1 MERFILQESVLSNHF
16 ICTDTINGVVVI
28 FEVHKYNETQSFEIL
43 EDIESPIIIDEKVYI
58 PKLILSEDEFTLEGA
73 KMKNC
78 MSKQFLHGS
87 IYLYVSLS
95 LGNRRINIHF
105 NRGLPW

>member
-43 EDIESPIIIDEKVYI
+43 EDIEAPDAL
-58 PKLILSEDEFTLEGA
+58 KLA
-73 KMKNC
+73 KIANEMGDWLRSNHYNKL
-78 MSKQFLHGS
+78 F
-87 IYLYVSLS
+87 
-95 LGNRRINIHF
+95 
-105 NRGLPW
+105 